1 MRGWG
6 LGGGVFIKM
15 VLFSRSKLSDTF
27 LWCGNE
33 EERGLE
39 GAKAARLECTHRR
52 QRTVRAPLCLLTL
65 LPQPLPSSPATQARS
80 CRLSAARRFRAS
92 AGDAG
97 VSILLAAVVVRPAG
111 VAMAAGLGWRCPDL
125 VQI

>member
-15 VLFSRSKLSDTF
+15 GFVFLFSRSKLSDTF

-33 EERGLE
+33 EERGME
-39 GAKAARLECTHRR
+39 GAKAARLECTRRR
-52 QRTVRAPLCLLTL
+52 QRTVRALLCLLTL
-65 LPQPLPSSPATQARS
+65 LSPSALQS
-80 CRLSAARRFRAS
+80 CHRGLSAAPRSRAL

-125 VQI
+125 VPI